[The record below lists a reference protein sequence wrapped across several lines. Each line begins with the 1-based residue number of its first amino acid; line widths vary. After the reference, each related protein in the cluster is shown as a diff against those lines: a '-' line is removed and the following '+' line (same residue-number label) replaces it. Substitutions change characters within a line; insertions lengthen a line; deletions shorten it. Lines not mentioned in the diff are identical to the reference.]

1 MHLFFCYAVNRGDFM
16 NSTGQEYAVIIGDI
30 VNSRAMDNRGEV
42 QKRFRTVLSDINTKY
57 KAYIS
62 AEFKITLGD
71 EFQGLL
77 SDRRNIF
84 RIIMEI
90 EDLMQPVRFRFGI
103 GIGTIDTH
111 INYGDSSEI
120 DGPAYHRARSMIEQI
135 EQKEM
140 QYGES
145 QSNIMICSDDERGEQ
160 DMLIN
165 SLLTAAFAI
174 KSKWTDRQYEIIRAY
189 EMSGENQY
197 KTAGILGIAQS
208 TVNRALQSAR
218 FYAYKSAID
227 TVSKVLTKEE

>member
-1 MHLFFCYAVNRGDFM
+1 MHLEMHLFFCYAVNRGDFM

-103 GIGTIDTH
+103 GIGTIDTD

-120 DGPAYHRARSMIEQI
+120 DGPAYHLS
-135 EQKEM
+135 
-140 QYGES
+140 
-145 QSNIMICSDDERGEQ
+145 
-160 DMLIN
+160 LIH
-165 SLLTAAFAI
+165 I
-174 KSKWTDRQYEIIRAY
+174 
-189 EMSGENQY
+189 
-197 KTAGILGIAQS
+197 
-208 TVNRALQSAR
+208 
-218 FYAYKSAID
+218 
-227 TVSKVLTKEE
+227 

>member
-1 MHLFFCYAVNRGDFM
+1 
-16 NSTGQEYAVIIGDI
+16 
-30 VNSRAMDNRGEV
+30 
-42 QKRFRTVLSDINTKY
+42 
-57 KAYIS
+57 
-62 AEFKITLGD
+62 
-71 EFQGLL
+71 
-77 SDRRNIF
+77 
-84 RIIMEI
+84 
-90 EDLMQPVRFRFGI
+90 MQPVRFRFGI
-103 GIGTIDTH
+103 GIGTIDTD

-120 DGPAYHRARSMIEQI
+120 DGSAYHRARSMIEQI